1 MRDSEPRPFLNR
13 LRRRR
18 TAPPAAVGIVADPVC
33 KPLAG
38 EVADPIS
45 APLGA
50 NMAPASDSPRAVSR
64 RVLLV
69 ADDRRF
75 RALASTLLSQ
85 RGYTVSVGLR
95 GVDVA
100 ELAVREAADV
110 VVIDA
115 SASLTAAAHEAL
127 RLGSLTPPV
136 GIVAVSA
143 DSCAGL
149 TTLPVVPKWS
159 PFEALFGAIERA
171 CADVARDEVTSGT
184 L

>member
-1 MRDSEPRPFLNR
+1 MRDALS
-13 LRRRR
+13 
-18 TAPPAAVGIVADPVC
+18 
-33 KPLAG
+33 KPT
-38 EVADPIS
+38 
-45 APLGA
+45 
-50 NMAPASDSPRAVSR
+50 R

-85 RGYTVSVGLR
+85 RGYAVSVCVCR
-95 GVDVA
+95 ADVA

-115 SASLTAAAHEAL
+115 SASLTAAAREAA
-127 RLGSLTPPV
+127 RLGSLNPPV

-143 DSCAGL
+143 DSHAGL
-149 TTLPVVPKWS
+149 ATLPVIPKWS
-159 PFEALFGAIERA
+159 PFDGLFAAIERA
-171 CADVARDEVTSGT
+171 YASVSHDEVPSGA

>member
-1 MRDSEPRPFLNR
+1 MRNSEPRPFLDR

-18 TAPPAAVGIVADPVC
+18 TTAPAAVATLP
-33 KPLAG
+33 
-38 EVADPIS
+38 E
-45 APLGA
+45 PLG
-50 NMAPASDSPRAVSR
+50 PAVTYRVPEPLGPEVTGPPAIHIGRATTR

-85 RGYTVSVGLR
+85 RGYSVSVCLR
-95 GVDVA
+95 GEDVT

-115 SASLTAAAHEAL
+115 SSSLTAAAHEAA

-143 DSCAGL
+143 DSHAGL
-149 TTLPVVPKWS
+149 ATLPVVPKWS
-159 PFEALFGAIERA
+159 PFEELFGAIERA
-171 CADVARDEVTSGT
+171 CADVARDEVISGT